1 MTSEVTLVIE
11 WDNVTLSGASRA
23 QSMLESLRREI
34 RACPKSVEFLLVH
47 DAARPAPDT
56 DALNLGPSRRLE
68 VAPGSRYYDLKN
80 QGAQQAHGEIVVF
93 VDSDVIPEPGW
104 LKNLLIPFDD
114 PGVQCV
120 AGSAYIDPR
129 DTYSRA
135 FALFWFFP
143 LRPEGDTLVPACNF
157 WANNVA
163 FRRETILAHPFPAI
177 KGSSRGSCILLAE
190 QLGAAGITIWSN
202 SAARVSH
209 PAPQRGAHF
218 VRRALAQGR
227 DRILRA
233 KGWQSSPLAP
243 MAIFA
248 RNLARGS
255 GRILLYHRR
264 VGLTIAMLPA
274 ACVVCLAYY
283 GLMLIGELGAMLRI
297 PAVRRIEV

>member
-1 MTSEVTLVIE
+1 MTPEVTLVIE
-11 WDNVTLSGASRA
+11 WDNVALAGESRA
-23 QSMLESLRREI
+23 QSMLEALRREI
-34 RACPKSVEFLLVH
+34 LACPKSVEVLLVY
-47 DAARPAPDT
+47 DAAQPAPDIE
-56 DALNLGPSRRLE
+56 ALRLGPSSRLAA
-68 VAPGSRYYDLKN
+68 APGSRYYDLKN
-80 QGAQQAHGEIVVF
+80 QGAEQAQAEIVVF
-93 VDSDVIPEPGW
+93 LDSDVIPEAGW
-104 LKNLLIPFDD
+104 LKNLLAPFED

-143 LRPEGDTLVPACNF
+143 LRPEDEALRPARNF

-163 FRRETILAHPFPAI
+163 FRRATILAHPFPAI
-177 KGSSRGSCILLAE
+177 RGSSRGSCILLAQ
-190 QLGAAGITIWSN
+190 QLGAAGVTIWSN

-209 PAPQRGAHF
+209 PAPQGGSHF

-233 KGWQSSPLAP
+233 KGWQRTALAS
-243 MAIFA
+243 MANFA
-248 RNLARGS
+248 RNMVRGY

-264 VGLTIAMLPA
+264 VGLTIAMAPA
-274 ACVVCLAYY
+274 ACVVCSAYY
-283 GLMLIGELGAMLRI
+283 GLMLAGELGAILRV